1 MNSSSRLPLAVAFL
15 LYVMLWSGSMVV
27 AAEAVPAP
35 AYENHA
41 QMYVPPMSTERV
53 GEFLAG
59 GFDIV
64 RQLADGGYEVVATP
78 GDRAALVARFGA
90 NVTIDNMEEFYRA
103 RMGAAQL
110 MGGFHTY
117 SETLAELDSIHT
129 ANPASTLVDTIGYSL
144 EGRPI
149 VAFKISD
156 NAAIDEPEEVEVMY
170 CGLIHAR
177 EPVTLEA
184 ILVHIHH
191 LLEHPSDTE
200 IVRLIETS
208 EIWFVPIINVDGYV
222 YNETT
227 NPDGGGMW
235 RKNLRNN
242 GDGSYGIDLNRNW
255 GFEWAKYANSSY
267 SPSSEVYHG
276 AGPFSEPE
284 TQVMR
289 DFCNAH
295 EFTVAVNMHAYGN
308 FYNWPMG
315 VYQIDGCPDNPI
327 LVDMVSTIAGEIGY
341 ASSSGGTAGFGGDA
355 TNWQYAEQTSK
366 PKVFAALVES
376 GSWFWP
382 TIAESNQHCQ
392 LQLQANMQFL
402 RRAHELQTKPSRWLS
417 SSVSFMDTTIN
428 YCDTEFTK
436 TFTFRNRHPSLPM
449 TVGMAFYN
457 YSSASGWCTAH
468 PFNGTINP
476 LDSVVVPID
485 FVPSALFGRPSG
497 FAASGLLYVTS
508 VHQQTGMGDNLSF
521 WVFERFVQ
529 DDADGDTWSDE
540 CDNCPN
546 VANVEQID
554 TDGDG
559 VGDVCDNCQVTAN
572 VTQTDTDSDGVGDAC
587 DNCPFVANA
596 DQKDVNQNN
605 IGDACCCV
613 GVSGNVNDAGIVDL
627 ADLSSLVSYLTGGG
641 YVLPCPKEANVN
653 GAGIIDLADL
663 SSLVSYLTGGGYVL
677 PTCIPN
683 QEAKMVIGATA
694 PGTPGQVK

>member
-1 MNSSSRLPLAVAFL
+1 MNGQRRLL
-15 LYVMLWSGSMVV
+15 LVSAALIVVTFGWGSM
-27 AAEAVPAP
+27 AFAETLPAP
-35 AYENHA
+35 TYENHS
-41 QMYVPPMSTERV
+41 QMYVPPMATERV

-64 RQLADGGYEVVATP
+64 RQLPDGGYEVVATAR
-78 GDRAALVARFGA
+78 DRSALVTRFGA
-90 NVTIDNMEEFYRA
+90 NVTIDHMEEFYRT
-103 RMGAAQL
+103 RMGAART

-129 ANPASTLVDTIGYSL
+129 ANPTTTMVDTIGYSL
-144 EGRPI
+144 EGRPM

-156 NAAIDEPEEVEVMY
+156 NAAIDEPGEVEVMY

-184 ILVHIHH
+184 ILVQIHY

-227 NPDGGGMW
+227 NPEGGGMW

-255 GFEWAKYANSSY
+255 GFEWAKYPNSSGNG
-267 SPSSEVYHG
+267 SSEVYHG

-289 DFCNAH
+289 DFVNAH

-308 FYNWPMG
+308 FYNYPMG
-315 VYQIDGCPDNPI
+315 VFQINGCPDNPI
-327 LVDMVSTIAGEIGY
+327 YEDMVGTIAGEINY
-341 ASSSGGTAGFGGDA
+341 AYSSYGNGGFGGDA
-355 TNWQYAEQTSK
+355 ACWQYAEQTSK

-376 GSWFWP
+376 GTWFWP
-382 TIAESNQHCQ
+382 TLEESNQQCQ

-402 RRAHELQTKPSRWLS
+402 RRAHELQNNPSRWLS
-417 SSVSFMDTTIN
+417 ASVSYLDTTIN
-428 YCDTEFTK
+428 TCATEFTK
-436 TFTFRNRHPSLPM
+436 TITLRNRHPSVPM
-449 TVGMAFYN
+449 TVGMGFYD
-457 YSSASGWCTAH
+457 YSAVSGWVTAH
-468 PFNGTINP
+468 PFNGTIEP
-476 LDSVVVPID
+476 LDSAVVPID
-485 FVPSALFGRPSG
+485 FTPSTLFNQSNG
-497 FAASGLLYVTS
+497 FTAYGLLYVS
-508 VHQQTGMGDNLSF
+508 LVQAGTGVYDNLSF
-521 WVFERFVQ
+521 WIFERFAL
-529 DDADGDTWSDE
+529 DDADGDTRSDW

-546 VANVEQID
+546 IPNVEQTD
-554 TDGDG
+554 VDGDG
-559 VGDVCDNCQVTAN
+559 VGDACDNCIATENASQL
-572 VTQTDTDSDGVGDAC
+572 DTDSDGVGDAC
-587 DNCPFVANA
+587 DNCPLVANPG
-596 DQKDVNQNN
+596 QQDVNHNGV
-605 IGDACCCV
+605 GDACCCV
-613 GVSGNVNDAGIVDL
+613 GVTGNVNDAGIVDL

-653 GAGIIDLADL
+653 GMGIIDLSDL
-663 SSLVSYLTGGGYVL
+663 SALVSYLTGGGYVL

-683 QEAKMVIGATA
+683 QEAKMVIGAA
-694 PGTPGQVK
+694 ALGTPGPVK